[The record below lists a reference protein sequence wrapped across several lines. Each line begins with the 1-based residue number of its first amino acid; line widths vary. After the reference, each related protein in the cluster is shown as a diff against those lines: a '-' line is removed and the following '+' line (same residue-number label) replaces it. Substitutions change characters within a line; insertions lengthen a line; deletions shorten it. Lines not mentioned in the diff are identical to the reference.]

1 MDTRTKT
8 VLICEDDEGIIDV
21 TTIVLQEK
29 GYKVI
34 PLLDCQKV
42 YEYVDALK
50 PDIIL
55 LDLWMP
61 DINGEEVTRTLKSN
75 DHTKH
80 IPIIIISA
88 NKDTEKIAKNAGADT
103 FLCKPF
109 DIEELE
115 QTVER
120 YLR

>member
-1 MDTRTKT
+1 MDNRTKT

>member
-1 MDTRTKT
+1 MDNRTKT

-42 YEYVDALK
+42 YEYVDTYK

-80 IPIIIISA
+80 ILIIIISA

>member
-42 YEYVDALK
+42 YEYVDTHK